1 MARKTVDF
9 NKSGIGKLPN
19 NRPVVYRIQ
28 TESRKTNYV
37 GIAKRGRVHERLQ
50 EHLPGS
56 KDYVPGSK
64 VQIQQASRVDE
75 ARQTESLAISCSKP
89 KYNDQGK

>member
-19 NRPVVYRIQ
+19 DKPVVYRIQ
-28 TESRKTNYV
+28 SDSGKNNYT
-37 GIAKRGRVHERLQ
+37 GIAKRGRVQERLA
-50 EHLPGS
+50 EHLPGA
-56 KDYVPGSK
+56 KDSIPGAK
-64 VQIQQASRVDE
+64 VQIEQMNSIDAAKQTE
-75 ARQTESLAISCSKP
+75 ARVIARSKP